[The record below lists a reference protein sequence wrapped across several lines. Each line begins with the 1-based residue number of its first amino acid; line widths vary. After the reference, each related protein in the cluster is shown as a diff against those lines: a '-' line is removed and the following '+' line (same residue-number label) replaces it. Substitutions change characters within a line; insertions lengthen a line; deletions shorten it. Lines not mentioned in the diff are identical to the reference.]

1 MRGPLLL
8 LLALLPVHVQA
19 ASDPWPG
26 SPVLTRLFVLP
37 SGRADRDRLIGAL
50 DLTVAQVR
58 ELERL
63 AGSERAYA
71 QAARTLD
78 RAGAQA
84 LNVKLA
90 AMNAEKD
97 RKVRRLLGTDYT
109 LFRAWVRAWWQAQVR
124 RAAGR

>member
-8 LLALLPVHVQA
+8 LLALLPVHAQA

-37 SGRADRDRLIGAL
+37 SGRADRDRLIRTL

-78 RAGAQA
+78 RAGAQT

-97 RKVRRLLGTDYT
+97 RKVRRLLGAEYT